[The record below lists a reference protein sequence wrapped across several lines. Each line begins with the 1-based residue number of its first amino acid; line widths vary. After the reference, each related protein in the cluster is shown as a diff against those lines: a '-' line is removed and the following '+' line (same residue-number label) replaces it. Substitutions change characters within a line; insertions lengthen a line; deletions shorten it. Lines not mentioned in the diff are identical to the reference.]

1 MPRGKKADIQP
12 KSIDKSHAT
21 TLPIIVQQKKPDVN
35 DPIQDSEITV
45 QVDGQNG
52 PELAE
57 DSEKAANSPDP
68 EPVSVD
74 GMTVEDDFGKKDESE
89 EPKTDEESSKDES
102 EDDPSESKDEE
113 KRFTGEQMNAII
125 ARKIKDSQDE
135 VAQLK
140 KQNEEL
146 AKQVEAAKKEGMV
159 AGQIEALREQT
170 AAKFGIKKSLIP
182 TTKED
187 IEEFNK
193 QLDKYTSNNLR
204 VVPAKTKQKKEED
217 DNDPIQGVIAGGTFL
232 Q

>member
-1 MPRGKKADIQP
+1 MPRGKKANTQP
-12 KSIDKSHAT
+12 KNIDMSHAT
-21 TLPIIVQQKKPDVN
+21 SLPITVQQKKSEIE
-35 DPIQDSEITV
+35 DPIKDSEITV

-52 PELAE
+52 SESADNSAE
-57 DSEKAANSPDP
+57 TINNTEP
-68 EPVSVD
+68 EPIGID
-74 GMTVEDDFGKKDESE
+74 ETIVEDDSDKKEESE
-89 EPKTDEESSKDES
+89 EPKEDSSEQKN
-102 EDDPSESKDEE
+102 EDDPSEPKDEE
-113 KRFTGEQMNAII
+113 KRFTSEQMNAII
-125 ARKIKDSQDE
+125 SRKIKDSQDE

-159 AGQIEALREQT
+159 AGQIDALREQT
-170 AAKFGIKKSLIP
+170 AAKFGIKKNLIP

-217 DNDPIQGVIAGGTFL
+217 DDGPIQGVIAGGTFL